1 MWELPPLSCETQETF
16 QRQRAGTSVGE
27 KRAAVTAC
35 DSQRL
40 SRELAATAVPDT
52 PPGGDAGA
60 IWRGGGGDDEEQTCS
75 SRLLSKRNGCP
86 QISDAEGEGERSSSN
101 AAFCFVFISLKRWR
115 TAERNMNCCR

>member
-60 IWRGGGGDDEEQTCS
+60 IWRGGGGEMTKSRPAAAGS
-75 SRLLSKRNGCP
+75 SRRETVALRFLMLK
-86 QISDAEGEGERSSSN
+86 AKERGLPATQPFASSL
-101 AAFCFVFISLKRWR
+101 FR
-115 TAERNMNCCR
+115 